1 MAILEGHSGPVRA
14 LVSGLDES
22 TWSGV
27 YDFFLQ
33 QWKQVEEVRKETKKK
48 NVISRFERICDFAFL
63 FVTFLRKCTK
73 VHCGIRSTDDLEMIE
88 HTKTVGKGYD
98 LQD

>member
-1 MAILEGHSGPVRA
+1 MKVLGLEFTIFSCSNGNR
-14 LVSGLDES
+14 LKKLER
-22 TWSGV
+22 
-27 YDFFLQ
+27 
-33 QWKQVEEVRKETKKK
+33 KQKKK